1 MNMKLTKDLH
11 WLNQQVAA
19 NWNKARP
26 GGLSVPQ
33 LLALDA
39 LNALDGCN
47 QAELVAA
54 TNVDRSTISD
64 IMRRLATQGVVKR
77 QRTKEDARCYAIR
90 FTASGQKL
98 FVEQRAE
105 FVKVEKTMLGAA
117 KALAASW

>member
-1 MNMKLTKDLH
+1 MKLTKDLH
-11 WLNQQVAA
+11 WLSQQVAA
-19 NWNKARP
+19 NWSKARP

-39 LNALDGCN
+39 LHTLDGCN
-47 QAELVAA
+47 QAELVTA

-64 IMRRLATQGVVKR
+64 IMRRLAEQGVVKR

-98 FVEQRAE
+98 FIEQRAE
-105 FVKVEKTMLGAA
+105 FIKSEKLVLGTA